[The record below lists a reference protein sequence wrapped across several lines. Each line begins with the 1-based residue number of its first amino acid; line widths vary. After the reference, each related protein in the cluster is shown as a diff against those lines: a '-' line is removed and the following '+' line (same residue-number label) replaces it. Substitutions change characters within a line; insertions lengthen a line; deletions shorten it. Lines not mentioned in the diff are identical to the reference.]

1 MLRGGRAAQVLLK
14 SHADM
19 VDAVWMWLAAEGAAV
34 GAGAADAAGDAA
46 AAAHTAAQLRVA
58 CVRIAYALA
67 EGNFGP
73 VKVMHAA
80 PACFDGARAPASVLC
95 WVACMWLPVLF

>member
-1 MLRGGRAAQVLLK
+1 MQVLLK

-19 VDAVWMWLAAEGAAV
+19 VDAVWTWLAAA
-34 GAGAADAAGDAA
+34 GAGAADASGDAA

-58 CVRIAYALA
+58 CARIAYALA

-80 PACFDGARAPASVLC
+80 PACFDGAQSPPASVPC
-95 WVACMWLPVLF
+95 WVACMWLPVLS